1 MPLYFSY
8 GTNMDRRA
16 MAQRCPRSL
25 PLGRA
30 RLARH
35 RLFFMTCGAASVM
48 RDPKTCVHG
57 VLWRLAPSDV
67 GALDRYEDV
76 GRGLYRKILSPVLR
90 EPTGSAQALIYVGA
104 DTASAAPR
112 ADHFAVI
119 LAAATDWKLPAAHIA
134 YLQQLSQAYGRAAS

>member
-1 MPLYFSY
+1 MPLYFAY

-16 MAQRCPRSL
+16 MALRCPRSH

-35 RLFFMTCGAASVM
+35 RLFFMACGAASVM
-48 RDPKTCVHG
+48 RDPKACVHG
-57 VLWRLAPSDV
+57 VLWELAPSDV
-67 GALDRYEDV
+67 GALDRYEEV
-76 GRGLYRKILSPVLR
+76 GRGLYRKILLPVLR

-104 DTASAAPR
+104 DTAVGAPR
-112 ADHFAVI
+112 ADHLTAI
-119 LAAATDWKLPAAHIA
+119 LAAAAEWELPTAHIA